1 MPAKTGFSE
10 ELYLGA
16 EKGYEY
22 FSPHFCL
29 KYPSRKRFNYPSRKH
44 FFVRRTIFS
53 ADLEP
58 VEARISVKRSS
69 TGSGISVLSGDTN
82 ILTPQF
88 CLKYPSSKTQ
98 FLFCDQGN
106 ILGDPG
112 RFGHK
117 SFKPSA
123 NSNGLYLTN
132 FDSIND
138 IK

>member
-29 KYPSRKRFNYPSRKH
+29 KYPSRKH

-88 CLKYPSSKTQ
+88 CLKYPSSKTH
-98 FLFCDQGN
+98 FLFCDHGN

-112 RFGHK
+112 RFEHK
-117 SFKPSA
+117 SFTPSA
-123 NSNGLYLTN
+123 TKLMICTLLSLVQ
-132 FDSIND
+132 
-138 IK
+138 